1 MARDITSADLEDLC
15 RGAAVLGTGGGGDPY
30 VGRLVAAQAMRGRGA
45 VELLDL
51 DELDDAALVIAVGN
65 MGAPTILIEK
75 IPNGDE
81 PVWALEALEKRLG
94 RKADAIIPFEAGGS
108 NATIPFLVGA
118 KRGLPVV
125 DGDGMGRAF
134 PELQMETFNVYGVS
148 ASPLAMADPHRNRVL
163 IEARSAEVA
172 EWLAR
177 GVAIRMGGRA
187 SIAEYAM
194 DGATAKRVSVPA
206 TLSLCLTLGLVIR
219 GARERH
225 DDPFAALIAA
235 LAETHYSHG
244 RNLFAG
250 KIVDLARTTTRGF
263 AIGEAA
269 IEGTGTWRGRMTI
282 TFQNENLIARHHGEV
297 RAIVPD
303 LICMLDADTAEPIT
317 TERLRYGQRVRVIGI
332 SAPPIMRTPEAL
344 AVFGPRAFGLDEP
357 FRPLESLPDAGAG

>member
-1 MARDITSADLEDLC
+1 M
-15 RGAAVLGTGGGGDPY
+15 LGTGGGGDPY
-30 VGRLVAAQAMRGRGA
+30 IGRLVAAQAMRDRGP
-45 VELLDL
+45 VELVDL
-51 DELDDAALVIAVGN
+51 AELDDAALVVAVGN

-75 IPNGDE
+75 IPHDE

-94 RKADAIIPFEAGGS
+94 RQADAIIPFEAGGS

-148 ASPLAMADPHRNRVL
+148 ASPVAMADPHRNRVV
-163 IEARSAEVA
+163 IEARSADVA

-187 SIAEYAM
+187 SMAEYAM

-206 TLSLCLTLGLVIR
+206 TLSLCLTLGRVIR
-219 GARERH
+219 VAREHH

-235 LAETHYSHG
+235 LTETHYSHG
-244 RNLFAG
+244 RSLFAG

-269 IEGTGTWRGRMTI
+269 IEGIGTWRGRMTI
-282 TFQNENLIARHHGEV
+282 TFQNENLIARHRGEV

-303 LICMLDADTAEPIT
+303 LICVLDADTAEPIT

-344 AVFGPRAFGLDEP
+344 AVFGPAAFGLEEP
-357 FRPLESLPDAGAG
+357 FRPLESLPS